1 MKIFSKDL
9 IKLDYYALDKKSL
22 ITEMAEFLQCSGY
35 VGNLSGFLSSVF
47 EREGLMSTGIGH
59 GIAIPHA
66 RSKEAK
72 ELKICVAILKDRIEF
87 DSIDES
93 LVDIVFLIAVPDT
106 LKDEY
111 IKVLSAISNFCRN
124 EDNRN
129 ILRECDN
136 EEDVY
141 KLLRI
146 IEDEI

>member
-1 MKIFSKDL
+1 M
-9 IKLDYYALDKKSL
+9 
-22 ITEMAEFLQCSGY
+22 
-35 VGNLSGFLSSVF
+35 
-47 EREGLMSTGIGH
+47 
-59 GIAIPHA
+59 
-66 RSKEAK
+66 
-72 ELKICVAILKDRIEF
+72 KICVAILKDRIEF